1 VDRYLYVPIHKH
13 LLKKM
18 VILTGPR
25 QAGKTWLAE
34 DLMKEFRKAQH
45 LNYDNL
51 DDTLIIW
58 NQTWSLDADLLTAGR
73 WLSELAA

>member
-1 VDRYLYVPIHKH
+1 
-13 LLKKM
+13 M

-25 QAGKTWLAE
+25 RVGKAWLAKG
-34 DLMKEFRKAQH
+34 LIKEFRKAQY

-51 DDTLIIW
+51 DDARIIR